1 MFLAL
6 KEIKQSRLRSSMVVV
21 IMTLIIWLVLFVAG
35 LAAGLGNENASAIKA
50 MPVSH
55 FIIQEDAGE
64 RIARSTVS
72 DQQLRQIK
80 QQYGSAVMPLQL
92 QQATI
97 TSMSDTNK
105 TDVTYFGID
114 FTTALA
120 PQTTLDALDDKSVVI
135 DDSFKTEGYAIGDK
149 FKDERTGIV
158 FTITGFTSGQAYS
171 HTPVIYLSTVA
182 FKQIATPS
190 ATKKAGVNVVALR
203 ITDDEAQQLAVKGMT
218 VVTKSAVVKQI
229 PGYKEEQGSLTMMI
243 AFLIGIATFVLA
255 AFFYVI
261 TIQKMSQY
269 GVLKAL
275 GATNRYLA
283 KSLLLQII
291 FLALISI
298 VISVLLTLG
307 VAQLLPAT
315 MPFELSLPLVSA
327 IIAIFVVVALL
338 GSLLSLYRVF
348 KVDPIEAIGGAG
360 E

>member
-21 IMTLIIWLVLFVAG
+21 IMTLIIWLVLFVSG
-35 LAAGLGNENASAIKA
+35 LASGLGNENASAIKA

-55 FIIQEDAGE
+55 FIMEADAEE
-64 RIARSTVS
+64 RIARSGVS
-72 DQQLRQIK
+72 NSQIEQIK
-80 QQYGSAVMPLQL
+80 QQYGATVMPLQI

-97 TSMSDTNK
+97 TATDDTNK
-105 TDVTYFGID
+105 ADVTYFGID
-114 FTTALA
+114 FKTALA
-120 PQTTLDALDDKSVVI
+120 PETKLNTFDEKTVVI
-135 DDSFKTEGYAIGDK
+135 DDSFKAEGYALGDK
-149 FKDERTGIV
+149 FKDERTGTV
-158 FTITGFTSGQAYS
+158 FTIKGFTAGKAYS
-171 HTPVIYLSTVA
+171 HTPVIYLSTDA
-182 FKQIATPS
+182 FKKIATPS
-190 ATKKAGVNVVALR
+190 ATKKAGVNVVALN
-203 ITDDEAQQLAVKGMT
+203 IKDDQVEQLADKGLT
-218 VVTKSAVVKQI
+218 VVTKAAVVKQI

-283 KSLLLQII
+283 QSLLLQII

-298 VISVLLTLG
+298 VISILLTLG
-307 VAQLLPAT
+307 VAQLLPAS
-315 MPFELSLPLVSA
+315 MPFELSIAMISGVS
-327 IIAIFVVVALL
+327 AIFVVVALL

-348 KVDPIEAIGGAG
+348 KVDPIEAIGGTS